1 MVLCCAVQ
9 TDVKCSW
16 NVIHYKLSQL
26 FVLWLPGSKHFFC
39 SFLKTGKAFALLDQH
54 KATMYQH
61 STKPAKVVPYVKEIC
76 FFLPFLLF
84 LADNAEFS
92 GSFLVGYFLWSY
104 LGNNL
109 ELNYSILF
117 VLINQN
123 IFLEFSEVLQMK
135 VNNKVLTQA
144 FNFLSFYFH
153 YTLLE
158 AFNFCHVLQCSY
170 CSCFL
175 FFSILFYLWITTHP
189 ISYSLL
195 LLFFYIFL
203 CISLHTHNFFKVLH
217 LPDVHWSIAFYSWP
231 TLTAIAC
238 ASVMYLLE
246 SLNTKPKAIQ

>member
-1 MVLCCAVQ
+1 M
-9 TDVKCSW
+9 KCSW

-26 FVLWLPGSKHFFC
+26 FVLWLSGSKHFFC

-61 STKPAKVVPYVKEIC
+61 STKPAKVIPYVKEIC
-76 FFLPFLLF
+76 FLLPFLLF

-175 FFSILFYLWITTHP
+175 FFPFFSTFGSPHIPFLTLYYYFFSISFYASHCTLTTSLKFSISLMCTEVLHFIHGQPWQLLPVLLW
-189 ISYSLL
+189 
-195 LLFFYIFL
+195 
-203 CISLHTHNFFKVLH
+203 CIS
-217 LPDVHWSIAFYSWP
+217 W
-231 TLTAIAC
+231 
-238 ASVMYLLE
+238 
-246 SLNTKPKAIQ
+246 KA